1 MTRVAAL
8 RLGGSFGQQLKDGA
22 MNTHPV
28 RHNRP
33 VNDELHPLVYK
44 TIIGLTIW
52 LVLSIWA
59 LFDRGTYIGLVLG
72 IITLFFV
79 IVTAIPLVLWQA
91 WRGVAAAN
99 GTHRHM
105 DAFRDWASHEFVTW
119 TERLSGKEAAIQILL
134 PLAAVAFGMTIFGLV
149 FNFTVP
155 NLGS

>member
-1 MTRVAAL
+1 
-8 RLGGSFGQQLKDGA
+8 

-91 WRGVAAAN
+91 WRRVAAAN
-99 GTHRHM
+99 GTHRDV
-105 DAFRDWASHEFVTW
+105 DAFRDWASHEFVTL
-119 TERLSGKEAAIQILL
+119 TERLSGKQAAIQILL